1 MAVTRSGNEYESP
14 ITCASKELG
23 FVKDKRR
30 NGLNMPLGVRR
41 VLTSLWA
48 LGCIE

>member
-1 MAVTRSGNEYESP
+1 MVVIRSGNEYESL
-14 ITCASKELG
+14 IICVLKELG

-30 NGLNMPLGVRR
+30 NGLNMLLGVRR
-41 VLTSLWA
+41 VFIFFWV